1 MQRFS
6 IVIPEYL
13 TSVKVSNSRR
23 SQFFKLGDKIPL
35 KYSGSEYTYKQGKL
49 YNSIEKSFI
58 IKNSQSKSKP
68 RYVAIS
74 GNALYA
80 RMHERIRIKI
90 MNELKKSMLPHI
102 PKEPLDKS
110 LFPLK
115 VKMLIYRTVDKG
127 QWDIDNFNIF
137 YFKAFF
143 DLLRDKGVIPDDSI
157 EFLTGVGSEFI
168 PVIDDKDRKLE
179 FIFERNDNLILNN
192 HLLYNQYNPEAII
205 LDANWKIQISMNLS
219 TGGLMVDYDAKTYYI
234 GIGKKHVIWNALNKV
249 LISIAVNSL
258 ILNEPISISQQL
270 SEVFGDIVNEV
281 MSSHKIPVFINEDKN
296 DELII
301 NLLKTTKNS
310 WKVTK

>member
-1 MQRFS
+1 MQTFS
-6 IVIPEYL
+6 IVIPEYI
-13 TSVKVSNSRR
+13 TNVRVSNSRR

-35 KYSGSEYTYKQGKL
+35 KYSGTEYTYKQGKL
-49 YNSIEKSFI
+49 YNSVERAFI
-58 IKNSQSKSKP
+58 IKNSLSKDKP

-115 VKMLIYRTVDKG
+115 VKMLIHRTVDKG

-143 DLLRDKGVIPDDSI
+143 DLLRDKGIIPDDSI

-168 PVIDDKDRKLE
+168 PVTDDKDRKLE
-179 FIFERNDNLILNN
+179 FIFERNNNEILNN
-192 HLLYNQYNPEAII
+192 HLLYRQYNSD
-205 LDANWKIQISMNLS
+205 LMLTDVYWKIQVSMNLA
-219 TGGLMVDYDAKTYYI
+219 TGLLMTDHDNRTYHI
-234 GIGKKHVIWNALNKV
+234 GIGKKHVIWNALEKV

-258 ILNEPISISQQL
+258 ILNEPISISEQL
-270 SEVFGDIVNEV
+270 ANAFEGNVKEI
-281 MSSHKIPVFINEDKN
+281 MKSHKIPVFINDDKP
-296 DELII
+296 DESII
-301 NLLKTTKNS
+301 NLLKTTTNL